1 VNVVRSKVAL
11 ITGASKGIGRAVALA
26 LAGEDLQVLITG
38 RDENDLQQLKR
49 EIAKSG
55 GNCSYITADLNDKK
69 SVGKLTE
76 KISTAGGNLS
86 LLVHSAGIAR
96 VGPVSELSLEAWQ
109 ESLSIN
115 LTAPFYLTRN
125 CLPFMSRG
133 SMILFINSVAGRS
146 GFPEWS
152 AYSAAKSGLAA
163 FADALRQEIQP
174 QGIKVVSIFPAS
186 VATPM
191 QDKLPYD
198 WDRSKMLSANQ
209 VAEIVRICYKQPEQ
223 VLLKNVDI
231 ENIAGTF

>member
-1 VNVVRSKVAL
+1 MHSKLAL

-26 LAGEDLQVLITG
+26 LAGEDLQILITG
-38 RDENDLQQLKR
+38 RDEKDLQRLKS
-49 EIAKSG
+49 EIGQKG
-55 GNCSYITADLNDKK
+55 GNCSYIAADLNDQ
-69 SVGKLTE
+69 SSPGKLTE
-76 KISTAGGNLS
+76 KISASGGNLN

-96 VGPVSELSLEAWQ
+96 VGPVSEMSLEAWQ

-146 GFPEWS
+146 SFPEWS
-152 AYSAAKSGLAA
+152 AYSAAKAGLAA

-174 QGIKVVSIFPAS
+174 QGIKVISIFPAS

-198 WDRSKMLSANQ
+198 WDRSKMLSADQ
-209 VAEIVRICYKQPEQ
+209 VADIVRICYTQPEQ

-231 ENIAGTF
+231 ENTAGTF